1 MTLGV
6 IMTFNHSVTQISSL
20 YSSDFSLSLFNAKL
34 FLTIIGFAAFIGWLG
49 SYLAVER
56 SIASIAQLQNSR

>member
-34 FLTIIGFAAFIGWLG
+34 VLTIIGFAAFIGWLG
-49 SYLAVER
+49 SYLAVAR